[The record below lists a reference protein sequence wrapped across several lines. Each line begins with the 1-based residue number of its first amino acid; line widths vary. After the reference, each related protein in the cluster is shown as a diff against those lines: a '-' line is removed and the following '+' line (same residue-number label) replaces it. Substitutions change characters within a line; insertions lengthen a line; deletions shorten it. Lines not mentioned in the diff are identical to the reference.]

1 MAINEVLMIAGV
13 QGSSLRMG
21 IMGIERSI
29 EKSQQETSKNVSA
42 VSTGDCS
49 IRIYHN
55 ICYRHSGTLM
65 LSLIKYGMVY

>member
-1 MAINEVLMIAGV
+1 MAADEVVMVACA

-42 VSTGDCS
+42 V
-49 IRIYHN
+49 
-55 ICYRHSGTLM
+55 RHLTVL
-65 LSLIKYGMVY
+65 LEYMVNVCVVGIQGP

>member
-1 MAINEVLMIAGV
+1 
-13 QGSSLRMG
+13 MG

>member
-29 EKSQQETSKNVSA
+29 EKSQQEMSKNVSA

-55 ICYRHSGTLM
+55 IYYRHSGTLM